1 LGKSWFWHDNLD
13 LWLNSRS
20 RNLWLDL
27 DMGSINLDKWLS
39 SLSLRFNILLELAVE
54 KTVNINLSR
63 FVHVFLSLLAKD
75 NKVISP
81 RKLKLGVLLQLGQS
95 KIGHVSVDKVL
106 AVFIHALFIS
116 QNTLK
121 GMIGGAI
128 FLVHILN
135 KLIIQV

>member
-1 LGKSWFWHDNLD
+1 
-13 LWLNSRS
+13 
-20 RNLWLDL
+20 
-27 DMGSINLDKWLS
+27 
-39 SLSLRFNILLELAVE
+39 
-54 KTVNINLSR
+54 
-63 FVHVFLSLLAKD
+63 LAKD

-95 KIGHVSVDKVL
+95 KIGHVTVDKVL